1 MLAPVDTR
9 EKTGVESE
17 RRHALH
23 AQCRGIMNGGSTR
36 VPSFARHAFAEPEEL
51 NINAVRS
58 QL

>member
-36 VPSFARHAFAEPEEL
+36 VPSFARHALAEPEE
-51 NINAVRS
+51 AEHQRS
-58 QL
+58 S